1 MARHTAD
8 GITASRS
15 GLVVTAVGCGDSR
28 SNTGDNNMTTDSDNI
43 EVRVVFSGDFDTSEV
58 SPIDM
63 RDTMDKC
70 FQHHTPVSMEDS
82 YRDAG
87 QLTTVEYT
95 VDTVVTVEELSKCR
109 DMLRLTTEAYKL
121 TLVVA

>member
-1 MARHTAD
+1 MSD
-8 GITASRS
+8 GDT
-15 GLVVTAVGCGDSR
+15 V
-28 SNTGDNNMTTDSDNI
+28 

-58 SPIDM
+58 SPGDM

-70 FQHHTPVSMEDS
+70 FQHHSPVSMVGS

-95 VDTVVTVEELSKCR
+95 VNSVVTAKELNNCR

-121 TLVVA
+121 SLVVA